1 MTSFWSAR
9 KRSSLPLLAW
19 EISVPVDAIL
29 LEEHVE
35 ALLAL
40 DERVAGQHV
49 DEVLEPPPPVLD
61 KVLLENAVIL
71 VQEGNLLQ
79 EGFLGELRNVNLGRK
94 KLRIEFFW
102 LRDPRVQVSATYVD
116 NSPGLPS

>member
-1 MTSFWSAR
+1 MTFFWSAR

-19 EISVPVDAIL
+19 EISVSVDAIFL
-29 LEEHVE
+29 QEHVE

-61 KVLLENAVIL
+61 EVLLENAVIL
-71 VQEGNLLQ
+71 VQEGNLFQ
-79 EGFLGELRNVNLGRK
+79 EGFLGELRNVNLGRGK
-94 KLRIEFFW
+94 MKMRLEVVYVQNYTRII
-102 LRDPRVQVSATYVD
+102 L
-116 NSPGLPS
+116 